1 MYDLDILKRKSCFLY
16 LLRKK
21 PPVCCDA
28 IYRLG
33 CLVASCFALI
43 RNVGFMICECVEF
56 RGRSVEV
63 GGV

>member
-1 MYDLDILKRKSCFLY
+1 MFL
-16 LLRKK
+16 LFVALK

-28 IYRLG
+28 IYRLSRPI
-33 CLVASCFALI
+33 ASCFALI

-56 RGRSVEV
+56 RGRFVEV

>member
-1 MYDLDILKRKSCFLY
+1 MFVAL
-16 LLRKK
+16 K

-33 CLVASCFALI
+33 RLIASSFALI
-43 RNVGFMICECVEF
+43 RNVGFMIFCECVEF
-56 RGRSVEV
+56 RGRFVEV